1 MGMSWFLQVSPHV
14 LSSQQIIK
22 GERNYPHLNKEN
34 WLYHPW
40 TDGIRVLA
48 AWAQQFSLSILYF
61 WAVSGSSDS
70 ARQRPLQA
78 KGGRWVLIPL
88 WEGTA
93 LPPAD
98 TALWSVLWYAQT
110 RKGLYGPDFQKPGMF
125 CVMSFPPPPPP
136 KFLTIWDLKTIL
148 EFCVCSFGVL
158 RTLLQAFPPQPQG
171 LKISFPFLN
180 FF

>member
-98 TALWSVLWYAQT
+98 SSVECFVICT
-110 RKGLYGPDFQKPGMF
+110 NKKGFIWAWFSEARNVL
-125 CVMSFPPPPPP
+125 CHVLPPPPP